1 MIQLPYWS
9 RHKRRVIM
17 CRVIAGTLLLSLL
30 GVLFFPSVVE
40 ATPSPLKNSV
50 RKQQVREAPDIPEY
64 SPQDTR
70 YEPPAADIR
79 EPEKP
84 AIAKHAPSHQTP
96 IVPKRPDI
104 NIEEAVLKLKS
115 LYPDEVRTK
124 GILSPLTATGEA
136 LLRDLAFR
144 TRAFREALAAW
155 EALHFVIDGPR
166 LSQRDIIPQLR
177 AANLPSEN
185 FAEAVHSYDRFRA
198 YINKLAAR
206 LFPWTME
213 FYADHMSLHASFYS
227 GGKGIVLTAGDGQAP
242 YLLTSIPS
250 FRKLG
255 CELPIEI
262 LYLGDEDLSEDYR
275 DALEALP
282 GVLTRDL
289 SQMVNDEGW
298 ALKGWAMKPFAIL
311 MSSFREVLFI
321 DADALFL
328 VNPETMFDDEQYT
341 STGALFFKDRNL
353 NPEKKRGWLKSILPS
368 PISDHVKKSR
378 MWTGESG
385 HQQDSGVLVID
396 KWKHFVSLLL
406 TTRMNGPDRDGNKDL
421 GKKGVYEMV
430 YGDKET
436 FWLSWELAGDL
447 GYSFHDSVVGTM
459 GTLNT
464 TVATK
469 RASEAICSAQLLHF
483 DREGLPLWFNGGLSK
498 TKDEDD
504 NFKHYQPFE
513 YYMQEPREK
522 GRAVTSD
529 NWSIQPSN
537 VVCLEGD
544 EHFPFSAHT
553 QSVLEML
560 LDLARQNA
568 EAEPES

>member
-1 MIQLPYWS
+1 
-9 RHKRRVIM
+9 M
-17 CRVIAGTLLLSLL
+17 CRVIAGTLLLSIL
-30 GVLFFPSVVE
+30 GLLFFPSAVE
-40 ATPSPLKNSV
+40 AAPSPLKNGI
-50 RKQQVREAPDIPEY
+50 RKQQVREAPDVPEY
-64 SPQDTR
+64 SPQDTH
-70 YEPPAADIR
+70 YEPPAEDIR

-84 AIAKHAPSHQTP
+84 AIMKHAPSHQTP
-96 IVPKRPDI
+96 IVPKRPNI

-155 EALHFVIDGPR
+155 EALHFVIDGPT

-177 AANLPSEN
+177 AAKLPSEN

-206 LFPWTME
+206 LFPWTMA

-298 ALKGWAMKPFAIL
+298 ALKG
-311 MSSFREVLFI
+311 
-321 DADALFL
+321 
-328 VNPETMFDDEQYT
+328 
-341 STGALFFKDRNL
+341 
-353 NPEKKRGWLKSILPS
+353 
-368 PISDHVKKSR
+368 
-378 MWTGESG
+378 
-385 HQQDSGVLVID
+385 
-396 KWKHFVSLLL
+396 
-406 TTRMNGPDRDGNKDL
+406 
-421 GKKGVYEMV
+421 MV
-430 YGDKET
+430 Q
-436 FWLSWELAGDL
+436 
-447 GYSFHDSVVGTM
+447 
-459 GTLNT
+459 N
-464 TVATK
+464 
-469 RASEAICSAQLLHF
+469 R
-483 DREGLPLWFNGGLSK
+483 
-498 TKDEDD
+498 
-504 NFKHYQPFE
+504 
-513 YYMQEPREK
+513 
-522 GRAVTSD
+522 
-529 NWSIQPSN
+529 
-537 VVCLEGD
+537 
-544 EHFPFSAHT
+544 FS
-553 QSVLEML
+553 
-560 LDLARQNA
+560 
-568 EAEPES
+568 